1 MFSPHRRIQIDP
13 HLSPCRKLISYWIK
27 DLNIKQEIFNLI
39 GIKCVWGDKNLE
51 FTGKEKDFLNRIA
64 LVQKL
69 RSIINKW
76 DLVKLKSF
84 WVAKETSFGKKTP
97 DYRMGKDFVKLHIC

>member
-1 MFSPHRRIQIDP
+1 M
-13 HLSPCRKLISYWIK
+13 C
-27 DLNIKQEIFNLI
+27 
-39 GIKCVWGDKNLE
+39 GGDKNLE

-84 WVAKETSFGKKTP
+84 WVAKETSFGKKHQTTEWE
-97 DYRMGKDFVKLHIC
+97 KILSNCTFVRSLIYKLNE